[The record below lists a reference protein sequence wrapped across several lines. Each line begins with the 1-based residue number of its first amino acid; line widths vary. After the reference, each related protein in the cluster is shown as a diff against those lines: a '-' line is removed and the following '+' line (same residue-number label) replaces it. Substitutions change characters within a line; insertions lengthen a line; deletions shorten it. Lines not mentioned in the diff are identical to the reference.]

1 MNKADSWGETPLNLA
16 AYKGHEAVVDQLI
29 AAKADVNKAGI
40 HGWTPLFVALR
51 EGHHAIAKRLREAG
65 AKR

>member
-1 MNKADSWGETPLNLA
+1 
-16 AYKGHEAVVDQLI
+16 VVDQLI

-65 AKR
+65 AKK